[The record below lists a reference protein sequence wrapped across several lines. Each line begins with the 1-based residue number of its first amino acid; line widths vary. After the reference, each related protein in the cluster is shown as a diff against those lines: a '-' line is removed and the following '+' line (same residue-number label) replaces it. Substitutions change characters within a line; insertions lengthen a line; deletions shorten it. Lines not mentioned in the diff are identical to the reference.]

1 MRLKER
7 NHIFWTSWRE
17 ICKVSPCVGSTGP
30 LLLKEKGY
38 INMRPLFTMK
48 YLNIKYSKLLKS
60 FQKVIQY
67 NTFSFSKLYLFEKIP
82 LWKGTCLNSWGTI
95 WVPFWTKK
103 RYPFQT
109 KCAILLSFVVQNGTF
124 IYQKGSFLYTKKLC
138 SINLLAILYWNSSY
152 SEYLLHS
159 KKQGFLLSFYLTI
172 IRNISNYL

>member
-48 YLNIKYSKLLKS
+48 YLTIKYSKLLKS

-103 RYPFQT
+103 
-109 KCAILLSFVVQNGTF
+109 GTF
-124 IYQKGSFLYTKKLC
+124 FRP
-138 SINLLAILYWNSSY
+138 NVP
-152 SEYLLHS
+152 
-159 KKQGFLLSFYLTI
+159 FYLVLLFEMVPLFTKRDLFSMLKHYALSI
-172 IRNISNYL
+172 CLQFYIEIAHIQNICCIAKSKDFYYHFIWQ